1 MKRASVIAVMV
12 ALIIGVTTCLSF
24 AAMSFRV
31 YGGYSMLNPTKYN
44 DEQTGDYLVDAYGG
58 EIVTQDKLSSAI
70 PFGVDVRYRT
80 NPGLMFSL
88 GFTRFSGKAGFT
100 WENVWFGEEVE
111 RRDTISVMGGLGSV
125 LYAVGNGNFAFYFG
139 GGAGYYLV
147 NLEKTVPVED
157 LPWWLDEYEYKAK
170 GNKFGFHGV
179 GGFQYFLS
187 ENMALGVEILY
198 RMLTLPELTITEH
211 DVSTFVD
218 EPWEH
223 ELNLGGIN
231 ILFGLNI
238 YI

>member
-1 MKRASVIAVMV
+1 MKRASMIAVMV

-70 PFGVDVRYRT
+70 PFGVDFRYGT
-80 NPGLMFSL
+80 NPGLLFSL

-100 WENVWFGEEVE
+100 WEDAAWWEEME

-125 LYAVGNGNFAFYFG
+125 LYAVGNGSFAFYFG
-139 GGAGYYLV
+139 GGAGYYMV
-147 NLEKTVPVED
+147 NLEKTVPVEVM
-157 LPWWLDEYEYKAK
+157 WWRDETEYKAEK
-170 GNKFGFHGV
+170 NQFGFHGLA
-179 GGFQYFLS
+179 GFEYFVTQ
-187 ENMALGVEILY
+187 NMALGGEILY
-198 RMLTLPELTITEH
+198 RVLNTGEMTITEH
-211 DVSTFVD
+211 DNPAWVD
-218 EPWEH
+218 ET
-223 ELNLGGIN
+223 LDFGLDLSGIS

-238 YI
+238 HI